1 METAEAPPP
10 EASPE
15 GTEAAAGSAQD
26 DEAPPPI
33 DSATGLP
40 PKIVGEGCASPP
52 EASPEGTE
60 AAASSAQDDEAPPPI
75 DSATG
80 LPPKFVGC
88 TLIEGCALAAWH
100 PGVCSVWLCS
110 RRERKTVAQYE
121 AAAAPPPRDLAKR
134 AREQGLLG
142 PLKLANRVKQGATSE
157 AQPHVKNGKKRKA
170 EPVEASEEANGE
182 AEAPSKP
189 KRKREPLVYDGK
201 RTGARSG
208 TRSHGEPVWA
218 LDEPVIESTEPPV
231 SAALDVGSDGRIGL
245 RLAVRSQ
252 ALAKPTLNKGV
263 AALRD
268 YLGRGK
274 SDPFANDSCSSV
286 AQEQLAVKRGE
297 RDVRWGCVCRG
308 QVAKGGVELVC
319 RRCSLT
325 FHTKCERLDYSAAE
339 LRRIVQL
346 DAYLCTDCE
355 RLQRIDEGYDPAV
368 GRFTWQC
375 KHCTRIFEES
385 EYHAA
390 EKHGARCAAQL
401 SKRAWSC
408 PCHGQL
414 GSTKLMATECKEC
427 NRWFHHSCKTQLRNS
442 WNVAPKKRLLRDTCA
457 ACEGTWAKGG
467 SADGEKKEKEK
478 PIAARTVKSA
488 ILGSELSALTAVCEH
503 DVPGTLKDGRVHV
516 RESTLGPHSGY
527 GLFAGVPIRRN
538 EVITAYYGTPLYRE
552 QLEPDHDTSC
562 ALPPTPTPTPTPKRA
577 RPQPR
582 LDLARELRATFPK
595 AAAELSRASAARRHT
610 SSAQLWRRARQR
622 QVVRRCDTSQ
632 PGQPCG
638 RRAVL
643 SG

>member
-1 METAEAPPP
+1 MVRGPISRRGMEATEAPPP
-10 EASPE
+10 EAAPE
-15 GTEAAAGSAQD
+15 GTEAAAGSSQD
-26 DEAPPPI
+26 GAETPTIDETI
-33 DSATGLP
+33 
-40 PKIVGEGCASPP
+40 
-52 EASPEGTE
+52 
-60 AAASSAQDDEAPPPI
+60 
-75 DSATG
+75 G

-88 TLIEGCALAAWH
+88 TLVEGCALAAWH

-110 RRERKTVAQYE
+110 RRERKKISTYE
-121 AAAAPPPRDLAKR
+121 AAAAPPPRDLAKK
-134 AREQGLLG
+134 AREQGLIG
-142 PLKLANRVKQGATSE
+142 PLKLANQVKRGASTK
-157 AQPHVKNGKKRKA
+157 AQTHGKNGKKRKV
-170 EPVEASEEANGE
+170 EPEEASGE
-182 AEAPSKP
+182 PEPEAPVKP

-218 LDEPVIESTEPPV
+218 PALDEAVIESTEPPV
-231 SAALDVGSDGRIGL
+231 SAALDVGSDGRVGL
-245 RLAVRSQ
+245 RLGVRSKPV
-252 ALAKPTLNKGV
+252 AKPTINKGV

-286 AQEQLAVKRGE
+286 AQEQLDVKRGD
-297 RDVRWGCVCRG
+297 RVVLWGCVCKG

-319 RRCSLT
+319 RRCSHT

-339 LRRIVQL
+339 LQRIVQM

-355 RLQRIDEGYDPAV
+355 RLQRIDDGYDPAI

-375 KHCTRIFEES
+375 KHCTRIFEEN

-401 SKRAWSC
+401 LKREWSC

-427 NRWFHHSCKTQLRNS
+427 NRWFHASCKSQLRNS
-442 WNVAPKKRLLRDTCA
+442 WNVSLKKRLLRDTCA
-457 ACEGTWAKGG
+457 ACEGTWSKGG
-467 SADGEKKEKEK
+467 TADGEKKKEEK

-488 ILGSELSALTAVCEH
+488 LLGSELSALTAVCEH
-503 DVPGTLKDGRVHV
+503 DVPGTLMDGRVHV

-562 ALPPTPTPTPTPKRA
+562 ALATSPKRA
-577 RPQPR
+577 LPASPRPC
-582 LDLARELRATFPK
+582 
-595 AAAELSRASAARRHT
+595 SRAPR
-610 SSAQLWRRARQR
+610 
-622 QVVRRCDTSQ
+622 DF
-632 PGQPCG
+632 PEG
-638 RRAVL
+638 RR
-643 SG
+643 